1 MRWLYWRLVERVRP
15 EHEQRTVVLTA
26 STEALNLLERY
37 DRASTA
43 ALTRVVEKLSDAD
56 RGALRQALPAL
67 ELDSTPRFCLFG
79 QRRVQMRM
87 PARWS
92 AAW

>member
-1 MRWLYWRLVERVRP
+1 MRRDRP
-15 EHEQRTVVLTA
+15 ANIV
-26 STEALNLLERY
+26 
-37 DRASTA
+37 A
-43 ALTRVVEKLSDAD
+43 ALSGAQQRRPDRLQPLVVGFGIPSHVEASSATAGFHPFTVLVSRIVLRV
-56 RGALRQALPAL
+56 LRAAK
-67 ELDSTPRFCLFG
+67 TPRFCLFG